1 MKGSASFRFFAGLW
15 LAILLAAQVGQKVH
29 IYCEDPAH
37 FPAFSGDL
45 VPDNGAREQVCERC
59 IVDDFCFFPFLEAGF
74 PAHVFYAATLCGVVV
89 ETTCRKLATAV
100 RAVCLRAPPVLAHVT
115 LR

>member
-1 MKGSASFRFFAGLW
+1 MKLTASLRFFAGLW
-15 LAILLAAQVGQKVH
+15 LAILFTAQVGQKIH
-29 IYCEDPAH
+29 IYCEDLAH

-59 IVDDFCFFPFLEAGF
+59 IVDDFYFFPYLEAGF
-74 PAHVFYAATLCGVVV
+74 PAHVFYAATLCGVLV
-89 ETTCRKLATAV
+89 ETTSCKLAASI
-100 RAVCLRAPPVLAHVT
+100 RIACLRAPPGFSRFS